1 MSNNLGGKTTK
12 VGIVTGNKMKKTV
25 SVLVERRVRH
35 PLYEKIVKKKKIF
48 LAHDEYEKC
57 KLGDKV
63 RIIASRPFSKQ
74 KRWRVQEI
82 VGLSPTENKKDIKG
96 S

>member
-12 VGIVTGNKMKKTV
+12 VGIVTGKKMKKTV

-35 PLYEKIVKKKKIF
+35 PLYKKIVIKKKIF

-63 RIIASRPFSKQ
+63 RIIESRPISKM
-74 KRWRVQEI
+74 KRWRVLKVI
-82 VGLSPTENKKDIKG
+82 S
-96 S
+96 

>member
-12 VGIVTGNKMKKTV
+12 VGIITGNKMKKTV

-35 PLYEKIVKKKKIF
+35 PLYQKIVKKKKIF

-57 KLGDKV
+57 KLCDKV

-74 KRWRVQEI
+74 KRWLVQEI

>member
-12 VGIVTGNKMKKTV
+12 IGIITGNKMKKTV

-82 VGLSPTENKKDIKG
+82 VGLSPSENKKDIKG